1 MTPPREFS
9 ALPPKDSHEASPKA
23 ISRRTSYLRV
33 RLEFLPYPH
42 LIPTLFNGC
51 GFGPPLPFTATSSW
65 TWIDHPVSGLLRL
78 TGRPIKTW
86 FPFGST
92 PVVLNLA
99 SRRNSPD
106 RSTKSTRLYPF
117 DTSTA
122 CKHRVSGSLSLPSR
136 GPFHLSFTVL
146 CAIGH

>member
-1 MTPPREFS
+1 MTPPRKFS
-9 ALPPKDSHEASPKA
+9 ALPPQDLYEASPKA

-65 TWIDHPVSGLLRL
+65 TWIGHPVSGLLRL
-78 TGRPIKTW
+78 TLRPIQTW
-86 FPFGST
+86 FPFGSI
-92 PVVLNLA
+92 PLRFNLA
-99 SRRNSPD
+99 SQRNSPD
-106 RSTKSTRLYPF
+106 RSTKSTRSPF
-117 DTSTA
+117 RGSTA

>member
-51 GFGPPLPFTATSSW
+51 GFGPPLPFTATSTW

-78 TGRPIKTW
+78 TMRPIQTW
-86 FPFGST
+86 FPFGSR
-92 PVVLNLA
+92 PLVLNLA
-99 SRRNSPD
+99 SKRNSPD
-106 RSTKSTRLYPF
+106 RSTKSTRLCSYG
-117 DTSTA
+117 TSTA
-122 CKHRVSGSLSLPSR
+122 CRHRVSGSLSLPSR